1 MIVTC
6 PPRRTP
12 PSPDH
17 RRRHR
22 PARCHYR
29 TRTFESRRA
38 MTPGVHTEYALEE
51 RVEFEL
57 IQQGW
62 WRAQGTFNVDLG
74 VDTGEMYRFIGATQ
88 IESWGKLVGFYGDD
102 QPTAQRQFAQRVA
115 AEVDARGVL
124 DVLRQGVRD
133 RGVLINLAYFRPG
146 HTLAADALKEYNANV
161 LTVARQLHFSSR
173 YPLESVDMALFVNGL
188 PVASVEL
195 KNPNTGQNA
204 EHAIAQYR
212 DRDQHEVFFA
222 KRALVHF
229 AVDPDRAFISTRLRG
244 ADTEFLPFNIG
255 SNGPGLSGGA
265 GNPPAKPGSYGV
277 AYLWEQIWQRDNW
290 LEILHR
296 FIHVKVADNKGA
308 RTSRHQSQRIFP
320 RYHQWDA
327 VQKIIA
333 HAHMHGAGHSYL
345 VQHSAGSGKSNTIA
359 WLSHRLS
366 NLFDADNHPVFHKT
380 IVITDRVVLD
390 RQLQK
395 TIFQFDHTP
404 GVVKKIDENSSQ
416 LAAALDDAT
425 SKIVISTLQMYPY
438 VLQKI
443 ADMGLAGKR
452 YAVIIDEAHSSQ
464 GSESAVS
471 IKRALGVNAMPREA
485 DEDEAEYLTRVRGKQ
500 PNLSYF
506 AFTATPKSPT
516 LKLFG
521 MFDPSRVSP
530 HTGEQGM
537 YVPFHIYSM
546 RQAID
551 EGYILDVLANYVTYD
566 TKWRLRNAAVEQ
578 QEQSRISNPD
588 VDASKAKAAL
598 VRYAEQHPKSLEQKA
613 KLIID
618 DFRENMAGRLGGR
631 AKAMVVT
638 GSRLHA
644 LGLYKAIRN
653 YVTLCGFTDCG
664 TLVAFSGQ
672 LKDGDLEFT
681 EAQLNGFSEKELPD
695 RFGYTK
701 ADDPQAAA
709 RAKDEYRLLVVAE
722 KYQTGFD
729 QPLLCAMYVDKP
741 LTGVAA
747 VQTLSRLN
755 RIHPLKSQDDVHI
768 LDFENKASDIQAAF
782 EDWFETTITEPSD
795 PNLLYDKQR
804 EVMDFGLLA
813 ASEMEAFI
821 RVLGAVVPGRMPDA
835 AERKLHA
842 ELHQYLQP
850 AVDRFNALDTDDERE
865 DFRGA
870 LHGYLR
876 AYSLVAQIIAW
887 GDRDL
892 ERLYQYGRILLIR
905 LPGRPATSVDIGD
918 ADLSHFRLE
927 FTGRH
932 NVSLSAVGD
941 RDVRGHAADGGG
953 YREPDIK
960 PLSEVIEEL
969 NDRFGLDLGT
979 SDQILVYQ
987 QVVSL
992 VEDTSMQ
999 QIALMNDEARFG
1011 QVADDRL
1018 DGIVAENAE
1027 RNTEFMK
1034 LYFDNNEFQKAIKEA
1049 ARKRAYRIITEPAR
1063 DEALARL
1070 RAEMQRETLGQ

>member
-1 MIVTC
+1 
-6 PPRRTP
+6 
-12 PSPDH
+12 
-17 RRRHR
+17 
-22 PARCHYR
+22 
-29 TRTFESRRA
+29 
-38 MTPGVHTEYALEE
+38 MTLGAHAEHAFEE
-51 RVEFEL
+51 RVEAEL
-57 IQQGW
+57 LTRGW
-62 WRAQGTFNVDLG
+62 SRAQGTFNAELG
-74 VDTGEMYRFIGATQ
+74 IDTGEMYRFIGAVQ
-88 IESWGKLVGFYGDD
+88 QKRWDKLVGLYGDD
-102 QPTAQRQFAQRVA
+102 QSTAQRQFAQRVA
-115 AEVDARGVL
+115 AEIDARGVL

-133 RGVLINLAYFRPG
+133 RGVQIDLAYFRPG
-146 HTLAADALKEYNANV
+146 HTLAADALAEYEANV
-161 LTVARQLHFSSR
+161 LTVARQLH
-173 YPLESVDMALFVNGL
+173 YSVRHPQRSLDMAFFVNGL
-188 PVASVEL
+188 PVATVEL

-204 EHAIAQYR
+204 DHAIAQYR
-212 DRDQHEVFFA
+212 RDRDPNDVFFA

-229 AVDPDRAFISTRLRG
+229 AVDPDRAFITTRLRG

-255 SNGPGLSGGA
+255 SKGAGEAGGA
-265 GNPPAKPGSYGV
+265 GNPPGVPGSYSV
-277 AYLWEQIWQRDNW
+277 AYLWEQIWQRDTW

-296 FIHVKVADNKGA
+296 FVHIKVPDKKGA
-308 RTSRHQSQRIFP
+308 KENPHTSPRIFP
-320 RYHQWDA
+320 RFHQWDA
-327 VQKIIA
+327 VQKMVA
-333 HAHMHGAGHSYL
+333 HAQANGAGHNYL
-345 VQHSAGSGKSNTIA
+345 IQHSAGSGKSNTIA
-359 WLSHRLS
+359 WLAHRLS
-366 NLFDADNHPVFHKT
+366 NLFDVDNQPVFHKI

-404 GVVKKIDENSSQ
+404 GVVKRIDEDSTQ

-438 VLQKI
+438 VLKKI

-452 YAVIIDEAHSSQ
+452 YAVVIDEAHSSQ
-464 GSESAVS
+464 GGEAA
-471 IKRALGVNAMPREA
+471 IRLKQALGANATPREE
-485 DEDEAEYLTRVRGKQ
+485 DEDDIEYMTRVRGRQ

-506 AFTATPKSPT
+506 AFTATPKSAT

-521 MFDPSRVSP
+521 RFDPDRVNP
-530 HTGEQGM
+530 RTGEKGM

-551 EGYILDVLANYVTYD
+551 EGYILDVLANYITYD

-578 QEQSRISNPD
+578 AESRTANPE
-588 VDASKAKAAL
+588 VDAGKAKAKL
-598 VRYAEQHPKSLEQKA
+598 VRLAELHPKSMEQKA
-613 KLIID
+613 KLIVD
-618 DFRENMAGRLGGR
+618 DFRENIAGRLGGR

-638 GSRLHA
+638 SSRQHA
-644 LGLYKAIRN
+644 LDLYQAIRS
-653 YVTLCGFTDCG
+653 YVALRGYTDCG
-664 TLVAFSGQ
+664 TLVAFSGV
-672 LKDGDLEFT
+672 LKDDAGLEFT
-681 EAQLNGFSEKELPD
+681 EAQLNGFPEGQLPD

-701 ADDPQAAA
+701 ADDPQAVA
-709 RAKDEYRLLVVAE
+709 RDQDEYRLLVVAE

-755 RIHPLKSQDDVHI
+755 RIHPLKSQDDVHV
-768 LDFENKASDIQAAF
+768 LDFVNQAADIQTAF
-782 EDWFETTITEPSD
+782 ADWFETTITEPSD
-795 PNLLYDKQR
+795 PNLLYTKQR
-804 EVMDFGLLA
+804 EVMEYGLLV

-821 RVLGAVVPGRMPDA
+821 RILAAAGPDRMTEA

-842 ELHQYLQP
+842 QLHEYLKP
-850 AVDRFNALDTDDERE
+850 ALDRFAALDTDDECE
-865 DFRGA
+865 GFRSA
-870 LHGYLR
+870 LQDYVR
-876 AYSLVAQIIAW
+876 AYSLIAQIVDW

-905 LPGRPATSVDIGD
+905 LPGRPSTSIDIGD

-953 YREPDIK
+953 YREPEMK
-960 PLSEVIEEL
+960 PLSEIIEEL
-969 NDRFGLDLGT
+969 NERFGLDLDT
-979 SDQILVYQ
+979 ADQILVYQ
-987 QVVSL
+987 QVVGL
-992 VEDTSMQ
+992 VEDTGMQ

-1018 DGIVAENAE
+1018 DDIVAENAE
-1027 RNTEFMK
+1027 RNTAFMK

-1070 RAEMQRETLGQ
+1070 RAEMLKETGDHAVR

>member
-1 MIVTC
+1 MTSGAHAE
-6 PPRRTP
+6 R
-12 PSPDH
+12 
-17 RRRHR
+17 
-22 PARCHYR
+22 A
-29 TRTFESRRA
+29 FEN
-38 MTPGVHTEYALEE
+38 
-51 RVEFEL
+51 RVEAEL
-57 IQQGW
+57 LTRGW
-62 WRAQGTFNVDLG
+62 SRAQGTFNVELG
-74 VDTGEMYRFIGATQ
+74 IDTGEMYRFIDVTQ
-88 IESWGKLVGFYGDD
+88 QKSWDKLVGFYGGD
-102 QPTAQRQFAQRVA
+102 QSTAQRQFAQRVA
-115 AEVDARGVL
+115 SEIDARGVL

-133 RGVLINLAYFRPG
+133 RGVQIDLAYFRPG
-146 HTLAADALKEYNANV
+146 HTLAAGALAEYDANI
-161 LTVARQLHFSSR
+161 LTVARQLHYSVR
-173 YPLESVDMALFVNGL
+173 YPHRSLDMAFFVNGL
-188 PVASVEL
+188 PVATVEL

-204 EHAIAQYR
+204 DHAIAQYR
-212 DRDQHEVFFA
+212 HDRDPNDVFFA

-229 AVDPDRAFISTRLRG
+229 AVDPDRTFITTRLRG

-255 SNGPGLSGGA
+255 SNGPGAAGGA
-265 GNPPAKPGSYGV
+265 GNPPAIPGSYSV

-296 FIHVKVADNKGA
+296 FIHIQVSDRKGVKANPHI
-308 RTSRHQSQRIFP
+308 SPRIFP

-327 VQKIIA
+327 VQKMVA
-333 HAHMHGAGHSYL
+333 HAQANGAGHSYL
-345 VQHSAGSGKSNTIA
+345 IQHSAGSGKSNTIA
-359 WLSHRLS
+359 WLTHRLS
-366 NLFDADNHPVFHKT
+366 NLFDTGNQPVFHKI

-404 GVVKKIDENSSQ
+404 GVVKKIDEDSTQ
-416 LAAALDDAT
+416 LAAALEDAT
-425 SKIVISTLQMYPY
+425 SKIVISTMQMYPF
-438 VLQKI
+438 VLKKI
-443 ADMGLAGKR
+443 AGMGLAGKR
-452 YAVIIDEAHSSQ
+452 YAVVIDEAHSSQ
-464 GSESAVS
+464 GGESA
-471 IKRALGVNAMPREA
+471 IQLKQALGSNATPPEG
-485 DEDEAEYLTRVRGKQ
+485 DESDLEYMTRVRGRQ

-506 AFTATPKSPT
+506 AFTATPTSAT

-521 MFDPSRVSP
+521 TFDPDKVNPRI
-530 HTGEQGM
+530 GEQGM

-551 EGYILDVLANYVTYD
+551 EGYILDVLANYITYD

-578 QEQSRISNPD
+578 AESRIANPE
-588 VDASKAKAAL
+588 VDAAKAKAKL
-598 VRYAEQHPKSLEQKA
+598 VRLAELHPKSMEQKA
-613 KLIID
+613 RLIVD
-618 DFRENMAGRLGGR
+618 DFRENIAGRLGGR

-638 GSRLHA
+638 SSRQHA
-644 LGLYKAIRN
+644 LDLYQAIRS
-653 YVTLCGFTDCG
+653 YVALRGYTDCG

-672 LKDGDLEFT
+672 LKDDAGLEFT
-681 EAQLNGFSEKELPD
+681 EAQLNGFPDGQLPD
-695 RFGYTK
+695 RFAYTK
-701 ADDPQAAA
+701 ADDSQAVA
-709 RAKDEYRLLVVAE
+709 RNQDEYRLLVVAE

-755 RIHPLKSQDDVHI
+755 RIHPLKSQDDVHV
-768 LDFENKASDIQAAF
+768 LDFANQAADIQAAF
-782 EDWFETTITEPSD
+782 ENWFETTITEPSD
-795 PNLLYDKQR
+795 PNLLYTKQR
-804 EVMDFGLLA
+804 EVMEYGLLV

-821 RVLGAVVPGRMPDA
+821 RVLAAAGPGRMPDA

-842 ELHQYLQP
+842 ELHEYLKP
-850 AVDRFNALDTDDERE
+850 ALDRFDALETDDERE
-865 DFRGA
+865 GFRGA
-870 LHGYLR
+870 LQDYVR
-876 AYSLVAQIIAW
+876 AYSLIAQIVDW

-905 LPGRPATSVDIGD
+905 LPGRPSTSIDIGD

-932 NVSLSAVGD
+932 NVSLTAVGD

-953 YREPDIK
+953 YREPEMK

-969 NDRFGLDLGT
+969 NERFGLDLGT

-987 QVVSL
+987 QVVGL
-992 VEDTSMQ
+992 VEDTAMQ

-1018 DGIVAENAE
+1018 DDIVAENAE
-1027 RNTEFMK
+1027 RNTAFMK

-1070 RAEMQRETLGQ
+1070 RAEMLKETGGQAGQ